1 MKVTRWPALAAV
13 AFAVACAASNPNVAA
28 KAGGAEL
35 TSARLADILG
45 KSQAPLERD
54 VARSIAELWVN
65 YQLAGMAAAK
75 GDSLSDKKTMD
86 DALWSNTENL
96 RVRKYY
102 ETYKKTWD
110 TVTTGTDEERFNKG
124 EALAARHI
132 LVKVEPT
139 ATPEQK
145 AAARKKA
152 EGIRAEATPANF
164 AALAAKSDEP
174 GAKERGGDLGLF
186 GRGMMV
192 AEFEKAVLAMKPGEI
207 SPVVET
213 SFGFHVIYRS
223 TFAEVKDKF
232 TAMVGQRNAAIAD
245 SIYLARAEA
254 NAKVTLEKDAP
265 IKAKAIARN
274 VLGFAK
280 DKSVLAKYQGG
291 ELTSAEF
298 ADWIAAY
305 PPQQQIRP
313 QLVAAPDSMV
323 EKFVK
328 QIVRNEL
335 MQRAADSAKVTV
347 DTNEVN
353 NLYLNFKNAVMQA
366 WSGLGVDPAKL
377 ADSAKAGGD
386 KGKIASSRVEAFF
399 DKLVKN
405 EVPYVDVP
413 YPMSRALQ
421 HKYDFSVSDAGL
433 DKAVDLAKA
442 VRASA
447 DSSKAKQVQTPGGAA
462 PGDAPAAPPAEA
474 APAPAPTPTP
484 AKKP

>member
-1 MKVTRWPALAAV
+1 
-13 AFAVACAASNPNVAA
+13 
-28 KAGGAEL
+28 
-35 TSARLADILG
+35 
-45 KSQAPLERD
+45 
-54 VARSIAELWVN
+54 
-65 YQLAGMAAAK
+65 
-75 GDSLSDKKTMD
+75 
-86 DALWSNTENL
+86 
-96 RVRKYY
+96 
-102 ETYKKTWD
+102 
-110 TVTTGTDEERFNKG
+110 
-124 EALAARHI
+124 
-132 LVKVEPT
+132 
-139 ATPEQK
+139 
-145 AAARKKA
+145 
-152 EGIRAEATPANF
+152 
-164 AALAAKSDEP
+164 
-174 GAKERGGDLGLF
+174 
-186 GRGMMV
+186 MV